1 MHKDIV
7 YFYPPGVEELGWSDR
22 CKVQG
27 MYIPQRVITVQG
39 HPEFTE
45 EIVREILD
53 MRRKQNIFDE
63 DTYKDAMA
71 RVLRPHDGVSV
82 AQAFLRFLI
91 E

>member
-7 YFYPPGVEELGWSDR
+7 YYYPPGVEELGWSDK

-27 MYIPQRVITVQG
+27 MYVPQKVITLQG

-45 EIVREILD
+45 EIVKEILEN
-53 MRRKQNIFDE
+53 RRKQNIFDE
-63 DTYKDAMA
+63 DIYKEAMTRIA
-71 RVLRPHDGVSV
+71 RPQDGVLV
-82 AQAFLRFLI
+82 AQAFLRFLV